1 MKKTLLT
8 IIILFSFSFTYA
20 QKELWGVNDGDYVN
34 FPGFPF
40 NYGKIV
46 KFDINGENPEV
57 MHDFDSIQGYRPL
70 GRLFL
75 ASNGKLYGTTVA
87 GGETEPVVTNANAGV
102 LFEYDLILNKYS
114 VLHYFSSDNIGY
126 DNPDIGVIEPT
137 PGVLCGATQNRIY
150 NYDIVTESMTF
161 SNPLLYQNIVT
172 GELMKA
178 SNGYIYGTSGGGICQ
193 NVTSPLPHLG
203 NIIKYDI
210 VTNNVS
216 FAHSIT
222 CPQAELKGA
231 GPTNQLVEVSPGKL
245 YGTCVRG
252 GINEFNDPNNH
263 KGGTLFEFN
272 IDTNAFT
279 KKIDFNLATI
289 GARAFNLVIGDNS
302 KLYGIC
308 EEGGASQSC
317 DPTSNFG
324 TLYEYTADT
333 NVLEVKQYLNLCTTP
348 IRYPQFLMRTSN
360 GHFIG
365 ISVDGN
371 IFKYDAVTN
380 VITYIS
386 TFYKPLNLIEI
397 CRKPSYHFFDVDT
410 FNPCINTPF
419 TFDVQNT
426 NATSYTWKKDG
437 EIVPIQ
443 TTGILNIPNI
453 TVADSG
459 DYTCEMVNE
468 CGTTVTMVL
477 HVNVGCL
484 GIDEMAAYNKL
495 ISLYPNPAKEILNIQ
510 LPENSNLKITG
521 CTISNMLRQV
531 IFENNSDNSQI
542 NIADYATGLYSIVLK
557 TDKGNWFGKFIKE

>member
-1 MKKTLLT
+1 MKKKILT
-8 IIILFSFSFTYA
+8 IFILFSFSFTHA
-20 QKELWGVNDGDYVN
+20 QKELWGVNDGDYSHS
-34 FPGFPF
+34 PGFPF
-40 NYGKIV
+40 NYGKMV

-57 MHDFDSIQGYRPL
+57 MHDFDSIQGYRPT

-75 ASNGKLYGTTVA
+75 ANNGKMYGTAVA
-87 GGETEPVVTNANAGV
+87 GGETGPVVTNANAGV
-102 LFEYDLILNKYS
+102 LFEYDLILNKYR
-114 VLHYFSSDNIGY
+114 VLHYFGSDNIGY
-126 DNPDIGVIEPT
+126 STPEIGVIEPT
-137 PGVLCGATQNRIY
+137 PGILCGATLNRIY
-150 NYDIVTESMTF
+150 QYDIVTESMTF

-172 GELMKA
+172 SELMKA
-178 SNGYIYGTSGGGICQ
+178 SNGYIYGVSYGGYCQ
-193 NVTSPLPHLG
+193 NVTSPLPYLG

-222 CPQAELKGA
+222 CPQRELKGA
-231 GPTNQLVEVSPGKL
+231 GPRNQLVEASVGKL
-245 YGTCVRG
+245 YGTCRFG
-252 GINEFNDPNNH
+252 GINEFNDPDNL

-272 IDTNAFT
+272 IDTDAYT
-279 KKIDFNLATI
+279 KKIDFDFPTI
-289 GARAFNLVIGDNS
+289 GAYPLNLVIGDNA
-302 KLYGIC
+302 KIYGIC

-317 DPTSNFG
+317 DPTNNFG
-324 TLYEYTADT
+324 TLYEYTPTT

-365 ISVDGN
+365 IAVDGN

-397 CRKPSYHFFDVDT
+397 CRKPSYHEFVIDT
-410 FNPCINTPF
+410 FTPCVDTPF

-437 EIVPIQ
+437 EIVPMQ
-443 TTGILNIPNI
+443 TTGILNLPNV
-453 TVADSG
+453 TAADSG

-495 ISLYPNPAKEILNIQ
+495 ISLYPNPAKEILNVK

-521 CTISNMLRQV
+521 CTISNMLGQAV
-531 IFENNSDNSQI
+531 SISNDNNARI
-542 NIADYATGLYSIVLK
+542 NTANFAAGLYNVVLK

>member
-8 IIILFSFSFTYA
+8 FIILLSFSFTYA
-20 QKELWGVNDGDYVN
+20 QKELWGVNDGDYSHS
-34 FPGFPF
+34 PGFPF
-40 NYGKIV
+40 NYGKMV
-46 KFDINGENPEV
+46 KYDINGENPEM

-87 GGETEPVVTNANAGV
+87 GGETGPVVTNGNAGV

-114 VLHYFSSDNIGY
+114 VLHYFGSDNIGY
-126 DNPDIGVIEPT
+126 SQPDIGVIEPT
-137 PGVLCGATQNRIY
+137 PGILCGATQNRIY

-161 SNPLLYQNIVT
+161 SNPLLYQNFVT

-178 SNGYIYGTSGGGICQ
+178 SNGYIYGVSYGGYCQ
-193 NVTSPLPHLG
+193 NVSSPLPYLG

-222 CPQAELKGA
+222 CPQRELKGS
-231 GPTNQLVEVSPGKL
+231 GPRNQLVEASPGKL
-245 YGTCVRG
+245 YGTCVSG
-252 GINEFNDPNNH
+252 GINESNDPDNR

-289 GARAFNLVIGDNS
+289 GALAFNLVIGDNS

-317 DPTSNFG
+317 DPTNNFG

-365 ISVDGN
+365 ITVDGN

-386 TFYKPLNLIEI
+386 TFYKTLNLIEI

-410 FNPCINTPF
+410 FTPCVNSPF
-419 TFDVQNT
+419 TFDLQNT

-437 EIVPIQ
+437 EIVPMQ
-443 TTGILNIPNI
+443 TTGVLNMPNV
-453 TVADSG
+453 TAADSG

-477 HVNVGCL
+477 HLNVGCL
-484 GIDEMAAYNKL
+484 GIDEMAAYKNL
-495 ISLYPNPAKEILNIQ
+495 ISLYPNPAKEILNVK

-521 CTISNMLRQV
+521 CTVSNMLGQV
-531 IFENNSDNSQI
+531 VFENNSENSQI
-542 NIADYATGLYSIVLK
+542 NIANYATGLYSLVLK
-557 TDKGNWFGKFIKE
+557 TDKGNWFGKFIKQ

>member
-1 MKKTLLT
+1 MKKIIFLFLLAW
-8 IIILFSFSFTYA
+8 INVNA

-34 FPGFPF
+34 VPGFPF

-46 KFDINGENPEV
+46 KFDINGENSEV

-75 ASNGKLYGTTVA
+75 ASNGKLYGTAVV
-87 GGETEPVVTNANAGV
+87 GGETGPVVTIANAGV
-102 LFEYDLILNKYS
+102 LFEYDLILNKYR
-114 VLHYFSSDNIGY
+114 VVHYFGSDNIGY
-126 DNPDIGVIEPT
+126 TTPEIGVIEPT
-137 PGVLCGATQNRIY
+137 PGILCGATLNRIY

-178 SNGYIYGTSGGGICQ
+178 SNGYIYGVSYGGYCQ
-193 NVTSPLPHLG
+193 NITSPLPYLG

-222 CPQAELKGA
+222 CPQRELKGA
-231 GPTNQLVEVSPGKL
+231 GPRNQLVEASIGKL
-245 YGTCVRG
+245 YGTCRSG
-252 GINEFNDPNNH
+252 GINEFNDPDNL
-263 KGGTLFEFN
+263 KGGTLFEYN
-272 IDTNAFT
+272 IDTDAYT
-279 KKIDFNLATI
+279 KKIDFDFPTI
-289 GARAFNLVIGDNS
+289 GAYPLNLVIGDNA
-302 KLYGIC
+302 KIYGIC

-317 DPTSNFG
+317 DPTNNFG

-365 ISVDGN
+365 IAVDGN

-410 FNPCINTPF
+410 FTPCVNSPF

-426 NATSYTWKKDG
+426 NASSYTWKKDG
-437 EIVPIQ
+437 EIVPMQ
-443 TTGILNIPNI
+443 TTGVLTISNS
-453 TVADSG
+453 TASDSG
-459 DYTCEMVNE
+459 NYTCEMVNE

-495 ISLYPNPAKEILNIQ
+495 ITLYPNPAQDVMNIK
-510 LPENSNLKITG
+510 LPENGNLKIEG
-521 CTISNMLRQV
+521 YTISNMLGQAV
-531 IFENNSDNSQI
+531 FISKDNNARI
-542 NIADYATGLYSIVLK
+542 NTANFAAGLYNVVLQ
-557 TDKGNWFGKFIKE
+557 TDKGNWLGKFIKE